1 MLLIMSL
8 KNNDCVAYVSPI
20 GEDLQLESFGDS
32 VSVHSDSFILSRIN
46 ELVGSRNLQDAILA
60 RFQSVSD
67 SLSPELR
74 QQLDSLTDN
83 ELVKQTDSRYQQFL
97 SDRSQKIKQLM
108 LDFDAEKQKV
118 EDSLKKE
125 ELSKLQIGL
134 TDLVKRFNSYD
145 D

>member
-1 MLLIMSL
+1 MSL
-8 KNNDCVAYVSPI
+8 KNNDCLVYISPI
-20 GEDLQLESFGDS
+20 GEDLQIESFGDS

-60 RFQSVSD
+60 RFEAVSD
-67 SLSPELR
+67 SLPPDLR
-74 QQLDSLTDN
+74 QQLDSLSDN

-108 LDFDAEKQKV
+108 LDFDSEKQKV

-125 ELSKLQIGL
+125 DLTNLEKGL
-134 TDLVKRFNSYD
+134 KDLVKRFNSYD
-145 D
+145 V

>member
-1 MLLIMSL
+1 MSL
-8 KNNDCVAYVSPI
+8 KNNDCIAYVSPI
-20 GEDLQLESFGDS
+20 GEDLQIESFVDS

-60 RFQSVSD
+60 RFESASD

-74 QQLDSLTDN
+74 QQLDSLSDD

-118 EDSLKKE
+118 EDSFKKE
-125 ELSKLQIGL
+125 ELTKLEIGL
-134 TDLVKRFNSYD
+134 KDLVKRFNSYD
-145 D
+145 V

>member
-1 MLLIMSL
+1 MSL

-20 GEDLQLESFGDS
+20 GEDLQIESFVDS

-60 RFQSVSD
+60 RFESVSD

-74 QQLDSLTDN
+74 QQLDSLSDN

-125 ELSKLQIGL
+125 DLTNLEKGL
-134 TDLVKRFNSYD
+134 KDLVKRFNSYD
-145 D
+145 VYNVS

>member
-1 MLLIMSL
+1 MSL
-8 KNNDCVAYVSPI
+8 KNNDCIAYVSPI
-20 GEDLQLESFGDS
+20 GEDLQIESFVDS

-60 RFQSVSD
+60 RFESFSD
-67 SLSPELR
+67 SFSPELR
-74 QQLDSLTDN
+74 QQLDSLSDN

-108 LDFDAEKQKV
+108 LDFDSEKQKV

-125 ELSKLQIGL
+125 ELSKLEIGL
-134 TDLVKRFNSYD
+134 KDLVKRFNSYD
-145 D
+145 V

>member
-1 MLLIMSL
+1 MSL

-20 GEDLQLESFGDS
+20 GEDLQIESFGDS
-32 VSVHSDSFILSRIN
+32 VSVHSDAFILSRIN

-60 RFQSVSD
+60 RFESASD

-74 QQLDSLTDN
+74 QQLDSLSDD
-83 ELVKQTDSRYQQFL
+83 ELVKQTDSRFQQFL

-125 ELSKLQIGL
+125 ELTKLESGL
-134 TDLVKRFNSYD
+134 KDLVKRFNSYD
-145 D
+145 V

>member
-8 KNNDCVAYVSPI
+8 KNNDCVVYISPI
-20 GEDLQLESFGDS
+20 GEDLQIESFGDS

-60 RFQSVSD
+60 RFESVSD

-74 QQLDSLTDN
+74 QQLDSLSED

-118 EDSLKKE
+118 EDSLKKD
-125 ELSKLQIGL
+125 ELTNLEKGL
-134 TDLVKRFNSYD
+134 KDLVKRFNSYD
-145 D
+145 V

>member
-1 MLLIMSL
+1 MSL

-20 GEDLQLESFGDS
+20 GEDLQLENFGDS

-60 RFQSVSD
+60 RFESVSD
-67 SLSPELR
+67 SLSPEFR
-74 QQLDSLTDN
+74 QQLDSLSDN

-125 ELSKLQIGL
+125 DLTNLEKGL
-134 TDLVKRFNSYD
+134 KDLVKRFNSYD
-145 D
+145 V

>member
-1 MLLIMSL
+1 MCL

-20 GEDLQLESFGDS
+20 GEDLQIENFGDS

-60 RFQSVSD
+60 RFESVSD

-74 QQLDSLTDN
+74 QQLDSLSDN

-108 LDFDAEKQKV
+108 LDFDSEKQKV

-125 ELSKLQIGL
+125 ELTNLEKGL
-134 TDLVKRFNSYD
+134 KDLVKRFNSYD
-145 D
+145 V

>member
-1 MLLIMSL
+1 MSL

-20 GEDLQLESFGDS
+20 GEDLQIENFGDS

-60 RFQSVSD
+60 RFESVSD

-74 QQLDSLTDN
+74 QQLDSLSDN
-83 ELVKQTDSRYQQFL
+83 ELFNQTDSRYQQFL

-118 EDSLKKE
+118 EDTLKKE
-125 ELSKLQIGL
+125 DLTNLERGL
-134 TDLVKRFNSYD
+134 KDLVKRFNSYD
-145 D
+145 V

>member
-1 MLLIMSL
+1 MSL

-20 GEDLQLESFGDS
+20 GEDLQLENFGDS

-46 ELVGSRNLQDAILA
+46 ELVCSRNLQDAILA
-60 RFQSVSD
+60 RFESVSD

-74 QQLDSLTDN
+74 QQLDSLSDN

-108 LDFDAEKQKV
+108 LDFDAEKQKA

-125 ELSKLQIGL
+125 ELTNLEKGL
-134 TDLVKRFNSYD
+134 KDLVKRFNSYD
-145 D
+145 V

>member
-1 MLLIMSL
+1 MSL
-8 KNNDCVAYVSPI
+8 KNIDCVAYVSPI
-20 GEDLQLESFGDS
+20 GEDLQIENFGDS

-60 RFQSVSD
+60 RFESVSD

-74 QQLDSLTDN
+74 QQLDSLSDN

-125 ELSKLQIGL
+125 DLTNLEKGL
-134 TDLVKRFNSYD
+134 KDLVKRFNSYD
-145 D
+145 V

>member
-1 MLLIMSL
+1 MSL

-20 GEDLQLESFGDS
+20 GEDLQLENFGDS

-60 RFQSVSD
+60 RFESVSD

-74 QQLDSLTDN
+74 KQLDSLSDN

-118 EDSLKKE
+118 EDSLKKKDLTNLE
-125 ELSKLQIGL
+125 KGL
-134 TDLVKRFNSYD
+134 KDLVKRFNSYD
-145 D
+145 V

>member
-1 MLLIMSL
+1 MSL
-8 KNNDCVAYVSPI
+8 KNIDCVAYVSPI
-20 GEDLQLESFGDS
+20 GEDLQIENFGDS

-60 RFQSVSD
+60 RFESVSD

-74 QQLDSLTDN
+74 QQLDSLSDN

-97 SDRSQKIKQLM
+97 SDRSLKIKQLM

-125 ELSKLQIGL
+125 ELTKLQIGL
-134 TDLVKRFNSYD
+134 QDLVKRFNSYD

>member
-1 MLLIMSL
+1 MSL

-20 GEDLQLESFGDS
+20 GEDLQIESFGDS

-60 RFQSVSD
+60 RFESFSD
-67 SLSPELR
+67 SLSPEFR
-74 QQLDSLTDN
+74 QQLDSLSDN

-108 LDFDAEKQKV
+108 LDFDSEKQKL
-118 EDSLKKE
+118 EDSLKKDD
-125 ELSKLQIGL
+125 LSNLEKGL
-134 TDLVKRFNSYD
+134 KDLVKRFNSYD
-145 D
+145 V

>member
-1 MLLIMSL
+1 MSL
-8 KNNDCVAYVSPI
+8 KNNDCVSYVSPI

-60 RFQSVSD
+60 RFDSVSD
-67 SLSPELR
+67 SLSPEFR
-74 QQLDSLTDN
+74 QQLDSLSDN

-97 SDRSQKIKQLM
+97 SDRSQKIQQLM

-125 ELSKLQIGL
+125 DLSNLEKGL
-134 TDLVKRFNSYD
+134 KDLVKRFNSYD
-145 D
+145 V

>member
-1 MLLIMSL
+1 MSL

-20 GEDLQLESFGDS
+20 GEDLQIESFVDS

-60 RFQSVSD
+60 RFESVSD

-74 QQLDSLTDN
+74 QQLDSLSDN

-125 ELSKLQIGL
+125 ELTKLQIGL
-134 TDLVKRFNSYD
+134 QDLVKRFNSYD

>member
-1 MLLIMSL
+1 MSL
-8 KNNDCVAYVSPI
+8 KNIDCVSYVSPI
-20 GEDLQLESFGDS
+20 GEDLQIESFCDS

-60 RFQSVSD
+60 RFESVSD
-67 SLSPELR
+67 SLSPEFR
-74 QQLDSLTDN
+74 QQLDSLSDD

-108 LDFDAEKQKV
+108 IDFDAEKQKV

-125 ELSKLQIGL
+125 ELTKLEVGL
-134 TDLVKRFNSYD
+134 RDLVKRFNSYD
-145 D
+145 V

>member
-1 MLLIMSL
+1 MSL

-20 GEDLQLESFGDS
+20 GEDLQIENFSDS

-46 ELVGSRNLQDAILA
+46 ELVGSRNLQDAIIS
-60 RFQSVSD
+60 RFESFSD

-74 QQLDSLTDN
+74 QQLDSLSDN

-125 ELSKLQIGL
+125 DLTNLEKGL
-134 TDLVKRFNSYD
+134 KDLVKRFNSYD
-145 D
+145 V

>member
-1 MLLIMSL
+1 MSL

-20 GEDLQLESFGDS
+20 GEDLQIESFSDS

-60 RFQSVSD
+60 RFESVSD

-74 QQLDSLTDN
+74 QQLDSLSDN

-125 ELSKLQIGL
+125 DLTNLEKGL
-134 TDLVKRFNSYD
+134 KDLVKRFNSYD
-145 D
+145 V

>member
-1 MLLIMSL
+1 MSL
-8 KNNDCVAYVSPI
+8 KNNDCIAYISPI
-20 GEDLQLESFGDS
+20 GEDLQIESFCDS

-60 RFQSVSD
+60 RFESVSD

-74 QQLDSLTDN
+74 QQLDSLSDN

-108 LDFDAEKQKV
+108 LDFDAEKQKL

-125 ELSKLQIGL
+125 DLTNLEKGL
-134 TDLVKRFNSYD
+134 KDLVKRFNSYD
-145 D
+145 V

>member
-1 MLLIMSL
+1 MSL
-8 KNNDCVAYVSPI
+8 KNNDCVAYISPI

-46 ELVGSRNLQDAILA
+46 ELVGSRNLQDSILA

-67 SLSPELR
+67 SLPPDLR
-74 QQLDSLTDN
+74 KQLDSLSDT

-108 LDFDAEKQKV
+108 LDFDAEKKNV

-125 ELSKLQIGL
+125 DLSNLEKGL
-134 TDLVKRFNSYD
+134 KDLVKRFNSYD
-145 D
+145 V

>member
-1 MLLIMSL
+1 MSL

-20 GEDLQLESFGDS
+20 GEDLQIESFGVS

-60 RFQSVSD
+60 RFESASD

-74 QQLDSLTDN
+74 QQLDSLSDN

-125 ELSKLQIGL
+125 ELTNLQKGL
-134 TDLVKRFNSYD
+134 MDLVKRFNSYD
-145 D
+145 V